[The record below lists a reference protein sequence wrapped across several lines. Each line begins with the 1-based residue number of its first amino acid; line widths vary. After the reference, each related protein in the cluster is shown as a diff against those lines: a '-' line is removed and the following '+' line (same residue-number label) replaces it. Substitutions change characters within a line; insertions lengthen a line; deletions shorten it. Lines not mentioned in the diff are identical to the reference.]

1 MHPRDL
7 RVENFAAYPPQ
18 GRSLVTANLN
28 WLRCTP
34 LLLMSLMLRPI
45 IQYDGSLSAPAFPA
59 TYALRKICHM
69 PVQAAGARSSDAAAR
84 QGGSLID
91 ADMGASYTWIK
102 QSRLAGAEQSRFLVW
117 LEDHHLARAIAPP
130 LPRGKIST
138 APTTMRRVLDWMA

>member
-45 IQYDGSLSAPAFPA
+45 IQYDGSLSAEREQRLLSQPLTLFARFA
-59 TYALRKICHM
+59 TC
-69 PVQAAGARSSDAAAR
+69 
-84 QGGSLID
+84 
-91 ADMGASYTWIK
+91 
-102 QSRLAGAEQSRFLVW
+102 QSKL
-117 LEDHHLARAIAPP
+117 LARD
-130 LPRGKIST
+130 PRMQPRDKGD
-138 APTTMRRVLDWMA
+138 L